1 MEHERYITRQEILD
15 ALQIGYPL
23 FRKLRNQGGP
33 APRGTGKSAT
43 WPLYA
48 WCEWLVNR
56 RSSGPRSRELAIRA
70 AEILRDRDGTLVPE
84 IIEPVTRETG
94 NQEIGLEAALER
106 LRQAEQ
112 ATFAKW
118 QESFNAN
125 RKESPVFFKDWQT
138 ALDLLR
144 KAEKNLTDHLTQRR
158 DLLPALEVKT
168 WLARKIEATK
178 STLLDMPGKVSPELE
193 GLPWPEIQ
201 KRLTEEVRDALGKLQ
216 DAG

>member
-1 MEHERYITRQEILD
+1 MEHERHLTRQELLD
-15 ALQIGYPL
+15 TLQIGYPL

-33 APRGTGKSAT
+33 DPVGSGKNAT

-84 IIEPVTRETG
+84 IIEPVSRETG
-94 NQEIGLEAALER
+94 NDEIGLEAALER

-112 ATFAKW
+112 ATFVKW
-118 QESFNAN
+118 RESFNQN
-125 RKESPVFFKDWQT
+125 MRESPVFFKDWQT

-144 KAEKNLTDHLTQRR
+144 KAEKNLTDHLTQQK

-178 STLLDMPGKVSPELE
+178 STLLDLPGKIAPELE

-201 KRLTEEVRDALGKLQ
+201 KRLTEEIRDALGKLQ
-216 DAG
+216 NAG

>member
-1 MEHERYITRQEILD
+1 MEHERHLTRQELLD

-33 APRGTGKSAT
+33 DPVGSGKNAT

-56 RSSGPRSRELAIRA
+56 RSSGPRSRELAIQA

-84 IIEPVTRETG
+84 IIDPVSRETG
-94 NQEIGLEAALER
+94 NEDIGLEAALER

-118 QESFNAN
+118 RESFNQN
-125 RKESPVFFKDWQT
+125 MKESPVFFKDWQT

-144 KAEKNLTDHLTQRR
+144 KAEKNLTDHLTQQK

-178 STLLDMPGKVSPELE
+178 STLLDLPGKIAPELE

-201 KRLTEEVRDALGKLQ
+201 KRLTEEIRDALGKLQ
-216 DAG
+216 NAG

>member
-1 MEHERYITRQEILD
+1 MEHERHLTRQELLD

-33 APRGTGKSAT
+33 DPVGSGKNAT

-84 IIEPVTRETG
+84 IIDPVSRETG
-94 NQEIGLEAALER
+94 NEDIGLEAALER

-118 QESFNAN
+118 RESFNAN
-125 RKESPVFFKDWQT
+125 MKESPVFFKDWQT

-144 KAEKNLTDHLTQRR
+144 KAEKNLTDHLTQQK

-178 STLLDMPGKVSPELE
+178 STLLDLPGKIAPELE

-201 KRLTEEVRDALGKLQ
+201 KRLTEEIQDALGKLQ
-216 DAG
+216 NAG

>member
-1 MEHERYITRQEILD
+1 
-15 ALQIGYPL
+15 
-23 FRKLRNQGGP
+23 
-33 APRGTGKSAT
+33 
-43 WPLYA
+43 
-48 WCEWLVNR
+48 LVNR

-84 IIEPVTRETG
+84 IIEPVSRETG
-94 NQEIGLEAALER
+94 NDEIGLEAALER

-118 QESFNAN
+118 RESFNQN
-125 RKESPVFFKDWQT
+125 MRESPVFFKDWQT

-144 KAEKNLTDHLTQRR
+144 KAEKNLTDHLTQQK

-178 STLLDMPGKVSPELE
+178 STLLDLPGKIAPELE

-201 KRLTEEVRDALGKLQ
+201 KRLTEEIRDALGKLQ
-216 DAG
+216 NAG

>member
-1 MEHERYITRQEILD
+1 MEHERHLTRQELLD

-33 APRGTGKSAT
+33 DPVGSGKNAT

-56 RSSGPRSRELAIRA
+56 RSSGPRSRELAILA

-84 IIEPVTRETG
+84 IIDPVSRETG
-94 NQEIGLEAALER
+94 NEDIGLEAALER

-118 QESFNAN
+118 RESFNAN
-125 RKESPVFFKDWQT
+125 MKESPVFFKDWQT

-144 KAEKNLTDHLTQRR
+144 KAEKNLTDHLTQQK

-178 STLLDMPGKVSPELE
+178 STLLDLPGKTAPELE

-201 KRLTEEVRDALGKLQ
+201 KRLTEEIRDALGKLQ
-216 DAG
+216 NAG